1 MTSQAFKDLSVYFES
16 KDYQLIPT
24 DSHTVR
30 MYATNVED
38 ALYLI
43 NIIELSEF
51 YVFDYE
57 RYLAYR
63 KLTKEQFLK
72 VGAKKIYLLNLLLVE
87 NPDMI
92 YREVN
97 YLPEVDA
104 EFQDT
109 HWIID
114 TTYNEL
120 IVPKRQEKHLLGLED
135 ELIQNINHQPKAK
148 FKIHEMNK
156 APVFAGVLSVSM
168 IAMFLAMVFIQG
180 SFTDEGYV
188 FLGGIQGDMIF
199 KDFQVWRLISYYVIH
214 GNPLHLLMNSAM
226 IFYFGSKIERYI
238 KGWEFLAIAFGASA
252 VAALFAGLLSL
263 IQGTNTLTIGA
274 SGMIYGLIGAILIY
288 SRLTNE
294 HIAGENN
301 YIVLI
306 LFLIG
311 VAYGVSEELVNVA
324 LHIGGFIGGIIIT
337 PLILWQYRTP
347 HVLSTGENDHHD

>member
-1 MTSQAFKDLSVYFES
+1 MTSQAFKDLSIYFES

-30 MYATNVED
+30 MYATNIKD
-38 ALYLI
+38 YLYLI
-43 NIIELSEF
+43 NIIELSEY

-57 RYLAYR
+57 RYLTYR
-63 KLTKEQFLK
+63 KLTKEQFLE
-72 VGAKKIYLLNLLLVE
+72 VGAKKVFLLNLLLVE

-97 YLPEVDA
+97 YMPQVEED
-104 EFQDT
+104 FQDI

-120 IVPKRQEKHLLGLED
+120 VIPKKQEKHMLGLEE
-135 ELIQNINHQPKAK
+135 ELTKSISHEKSAR

-156 APVFAGVLSVSM
+156 SPVFAGILSISM

-180 SFTDEGYV
+180 AFTEEGYV
-188 FLGGIQGDMIF
+188 FLGGIKGYNVF
-199 KDFQVWRLISYYVIH
+199 KGMQIWRLLTYYLVH

-226 IFYFGSKIERYI
+226 IFYFGSKLERYI
-238 KGWEFLAIAFGASA
+238 KGWEFLAIAFVSSI
-252 VAALFAGLLSL
+252 VAGLFAGLISFM
-263 IQGTNTLTIGA
+263 QGTETLTIGA
-274 SGMIYGLIGAILIY
+274 SGMIYGLIGGILIY

-311 VAYGVSEELVNVA
+311 VAYGVSETLVNVA

-337 PLILWQYRTP
+337 PLILWNYRTAL
-347 HVLSTGENDHHD
+347 VASIDKKD